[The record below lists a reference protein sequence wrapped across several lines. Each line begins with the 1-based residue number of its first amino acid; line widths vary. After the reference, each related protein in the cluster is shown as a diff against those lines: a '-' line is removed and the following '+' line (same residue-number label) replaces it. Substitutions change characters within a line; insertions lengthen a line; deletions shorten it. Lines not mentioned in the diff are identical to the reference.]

1 MLAYETYRLN
11 FNRYKLIRKIVP
23 EDVAEIIIKYLFQEK
38 SSYKS
43 IIDPFRYYH
52 VESIVES
59 YINTSARDHFEEMI
73 AEYIDWGTF
82 IRLLWIEQE
91 NFLDYHAHN
100 QIEFRSILFH
110 NTDRQVQSLI
120 DQINIQLTISVERL
134 FQQWIQKWLES
145 SRSPIL

>member
-11 FNRYKLIRKIVP
+11 FNRYKLIRKLVP

-38 SSYKS
+38 PSYKS
-43 IIDPFRYYH
+43 INDPFRYYL
-52 VESIVES
+52 VESMVES
-59 YINTSARDHFEEMI
+59 YIYTSARDHFEEI
-73 AEYIDWGTF
+73 IEEYIDWDTF
-82 IRLLWIEQE
+82 IRLLWVEQE

-100 QIEFRSILFH
+100 QTEFRSILLH
-110 NTDRQVQSLI
+110 NTDRHVQSLI

-134 FQQWIQKWLES
+134 FQEWIQKWLES